1 MLVIRMYCE
10 SRPDIYV
17 YKCRLNFL
25 EAVRIWEVR
34 HVYPDGGDP
43 DGNACHVSPW
53 GAWHVFSGGVRIW
66 GARHV
71 YPDGGDPDGNACHVS
86 PWGAWHVFSGGGVP
100 TVLTPQCPTWW
111 LHILLSNDKR
121 SDRSHSY
128 LYTFSHP
135 SLAFSPSIFF
145 LNFLII
151 IWHDFFNKYFMKYV
165 N

>member
-1 MLVIRMYCE
+1 MTRTIISGWLMLVIRMYCE

-25 EAVRIWEVR
+25 EAVRIWEV
-34 HVYPDGGDP
+34 
-43 DGNACHVSPW
+43 
-53 GAWHVFSGGVRIW
+53 
-66 GARHV
+66 RHV

>member
-25 EAVRIWEVR
+25 EAVRIWEV
-34 HVYPDGGDP
+34 
-43 DGNACHVSPW
+43 
-53 GAWHVFSGGVRIW
+53 
-66 GARHV
+66 RHV

-135 SLAFSPSIFF
+135 SLAFSPSIFS

-151 IWHDFFNKYFMKYV
+151 ICHDFFLINILWNMSIRWINLLFKINENKYMLKLMKM
-165 N
+165 NISDKFTK